1 MPAIR
6 VVEPGFQTT
15 VQDLGRPG
23 CAHMGVSPSGAADT
37 LSLRLGNLLVG
48 NPENSASLEMTLTG
62 GVFEFEG
69 DCLIALTGSDFASRL
84 DGMPV
89 PNWVPVA
96 VKSHQVLHCGN
107 TRAGARCYLSVH
119 GGIDEPLVLGSAST
133 HLLAGMGGHEGRA
146 LRAGDVLRVAAPT
159 VPSRHVK
166 QVHPQK
172 ALRWLATD
180 VIRITPGPQSHW
192 FSPESVERFL
202 EAPAM
207 VLEDFS
213 RAAIPLAAR
222 RIEQLRREE
231 LLIEGVSCG
240 ALQMPPSGRP
250 VILFVERQTTGNF
263 PKLANVIT
271 ADLPR
276 VGQLKPFDRFRFQLV
291 SFDESQEILRQQEEW
306 IDSLE

>member
-23 CAHMGVSPSGAADT
+23 CAHMGVSPSGAADA

-48 NPENSASLEMTLTG
+48 NPENSASLEMTLSG

-84 DGMPV
+84 DGMPA
-89 PNWVPVA
+89 PNWVPIA
-96 VKSHQVLHCGN
+96 VKSGQVLRCGK

-119 GGIDEPLVLGSAST
+119 GGIDEPLALGSAST

-146 LRAGDVLRVAAPT
+146 LRAGDVLRVAVPAA
-159 VPSRHVK
+159 PSRHVK
-166 QVHPQK
+166 QVHPQR

-180 VIRITPGPQSHW
+180 VIRITPGPQAHW
-192 FSPESVERFL
+192 FSADSVERFL
-202 EAPAM
+202 ETPAM
-207 VLEDFS
+207 VLEEFS
-213 RAAIPLAAR
+213 RAAIHLAAR
-222 RIEQLRREE
+222 RLELVRRDEM
-231 LLIEGVSCG
+231 LIEGVCCG
-240 ALQMPPSGRP
+240 AVQVPPTGRP
-250 VILFVERQTTGNF
+250 VILFVEPQTTGNF
-263 PKLANVIT
+263 PKFANVIT

-276 VGQLKPFDRFRFQLV
+276 VGQLKPFDKFRFELV
-291 SFDESQEILRQQEEW
+291 SFDEAREVLRQQEEW